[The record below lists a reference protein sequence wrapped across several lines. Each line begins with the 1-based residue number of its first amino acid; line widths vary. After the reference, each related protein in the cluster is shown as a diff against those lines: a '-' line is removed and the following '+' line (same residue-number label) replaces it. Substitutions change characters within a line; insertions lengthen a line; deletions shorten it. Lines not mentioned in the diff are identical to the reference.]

1 MKAIKGMNVVWF
13 IYSSEYK
20 GVVDFVSYESKWAHI
35 KWESEL
41 LSSSTQYRYINL
53 TDDGHF
59 VKNSIKPDIIKERER
74 RLNTIG
80 I

>member
-59 VKNSIKPDIIKERER
+59 VTNSIKPDVIKERER

>member
-13 IYSSEYK
+13 TYSSEHK